1 MYLVVR
7 VDGRVWDGFGWNVKG
22 KKFFTV
28 ASATRSL
35 HENGEGVEKAEIRP
49 AEGILH
55 EWASPAVPSNERWLH
70 EPSAAADLL
79 AAMAW
84 SVSHDLK

>member
-7 VDGRVWDGFGWNVKG
+7 VDGRVWDGYGWNAKG

-35 HENGEGVEKAEIRP
+35 HENGEGFDKAEILP
-49 AEGILH
+49 AEGVLNDGVF
-55 EWASPAVPSNERWLH
+55 APGVSNKVG
-70 EPSAAADLL
+70 SQAT
-79 AAMAW
+79 MAGITA
-84 SVSHDLK
+84 SVSREVE

>member
-7 VDGRVWDGFGWNVKG
+7 VDGRVWDGFGWNVRG

-35 HENGEGVEKAEIRP
+35 HENGEGIEEAEILP
-49 AEGILH
+49 AEG
-55 EWASPAVPSNERWLH
+55 S
-70 EPSAAADLL
+70 
-79 AAMAW
+79 
-84 SVSHDLK
+84 LKGRFL